1 MTKTIFLSFSIL
13 LLLLMQSCD
22 KETIENT
29 TIASAEDKEINFSKI
44 SVKNNLLT
52 FESIDS
58 YLAIVDNEDESFSA
72 TDAVIAHA
80 QKLPFESYAALEK
93 KPMNFD
99 SEFID
104 AILNKDRIVKIG
116 KWFIK
121 INVQTEQVYALS
133 DEFERYYSVLLT
145 DNPSHRHIYQFTTHQ
160 NVLDYLADESNLN
173 ARGLFCDEP
182 EPHMA
187 VAVGTKRTPYTPAY
201 SYPRTRYVFSC
212 RATYVRLG
220 IYYSLKA
227 TLDSELETL
236 TASGSTK
243 VPISNALRIFSL
255 RKYKPRCRTEHGWY
269 PKVTVATDSDI
280 IYRSYEGSRRLT
292 KYWMRIGWE
301 AAYPGSG
308 GFVNLLDHADGAPYQ
323 RKIKQGY

>member
-1 MTKTIFLSFSIL
+1 MSKPIFLFLSVFVL
-13 LLLLMQSCD
+13 LLTQSCD
-22 KETIENT
+22 KEEIKDAAVIDLQNRTI
-29 TIASAEDKEINFSKI
+29 DLSKI
-44 SVKNNLLT
+44 NVQNNILS
-52 FESIDS
+52 FESIDN
-58 YLAIVDNEDESFSA
+58 YMAIVDNTDESFSA
-72 TDAVIAHA
+72 TDAVITHSK
-80 QKLPFESYAALEK
+80 KLPFDSYAKEEN

-99 SEFID
+99 SEFIE

-121 INVQTEQVYALS
+121 INVETQLVYALS
-133 DEFERYYSVLLT
+133 DEFEDDYRILLRN
-145 DNPSHRHIYQFTTHQ
+145 NPIHKNIYQFTTHQ
-160 NVLDYLADESNLN
+160 NVMDLLADESNLN
-173 ARGLFCDEP
+173 SRGLFCNEP
-182 EPHMA
+182 EPHIA
-187 VAVGTKRTPYTPAY
+187 IAIGNLTTSYTPTN
-201 SYPRTRYVFSC
+201 SYPRTRYVFSG

-236 TASGSTK
+236 TFSGSTK
-243 VPISNALRIFSL
+243 APVSNALRIFSL

-269 PKVTVATDSDI
+269 PKVTADTDSDI

-301 AAYPGSG
+301 VAYPGSG
-308 GFVNLLDHADGAPYQ
+308 GYVNVEDHADGAPYQ